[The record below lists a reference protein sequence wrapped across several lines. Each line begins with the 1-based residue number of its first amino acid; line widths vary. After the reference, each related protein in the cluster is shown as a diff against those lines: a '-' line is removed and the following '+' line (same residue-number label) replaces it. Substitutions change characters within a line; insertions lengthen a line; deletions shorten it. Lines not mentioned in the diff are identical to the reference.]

1 MNVST
6 VLGIIVGLA
15 TLIGGIVLKGSS
27 LSALANPA
35 ALVIIFVGTFA
46 ALLNAFPMSTI
57 AKLPTYFGLIFGSS
71 KQPEEMELAK
81 EFITANAPL
90 YELAVKS
97 MGLGRLDAILGDYQ
111 QRWDADEAFDLS
123 KIGMLNAFDP
133 EAWKRKPDN
142 EAAELTACLSEI
154 ASKVEKELLD
164 ALEPSYINGLSLLGG
179 EPFEPEN
186 QKALVPFL
194 RKVKERYPGKN
205 IWCYSGYL
213 YDSQLLSES
222 RARCGYTDEM
232 LSMIDVL
239 VDGRFVKSLKDIT
252 LVFRGSSN
260 QRIIDV
266 KKSLESGDVVL
277 WESRIKRGI

>member
-1 MNVST
+1 MYYGEIKKCDIANGEGVRVSLFVSGCT
-6 VLGIIVGLA
+6 HHCPGCFNEA
-15 TLIGGIVLKGSS
+15 TWDFHYG
-27 LSALANPA
+27 
-35 ALVIIFVGTFA
+35 
-46 ALLNAFPMSTI
+46 
-57 AKLPTYFGLIFGSS
+57 
-71 KQPEEMELAK
+71 K
-81 EFITANAPL
+81 EFT
-90 YELAVKS
+90 E
-97 MGLGRLDAILGDYQ
+97 
-111 QRWDADEAFDLS
+111 E
-123 KIGMLNAFDP
+123 
-133 EAWKRKPDN
+133 
-142 EAAELTACLSEI
+142 T
-154 ASKVEKELLD
+154 EKELLD

-222 RARCGYTDEM
+222 RARCEYTDEM

-239 VDGRFVKSLKDIT
+239 VDGRFVESLKDIT

-266 KKSLESGDVVL
+266 KKSLESGGVVL